1 VLNRSLSRCDVM
13 ESESFRS
20 RVVALI
26 QKSRRALRLYSHSG
40 GQSLSRVEGSTAE
53 LSAAQVA
60 EWREING
67 LLLKRL
73 SEAADTLSTKKIVY
87 DVFALRNEFQSLWRT
102 SESELVQLQR
112 DLVSAAE
119 RGDFIKASALA
130 ITLVSLKA
138 RVQAGQAAHHELD
151 LLIKRSRVVRPAAEL
166 SEEGATVLS
175 TIELLDEQSVAETSQ
190 PSVDFRA
197 GAFNSLDDAPSKAV
211 VGGGKVIPLKRRD

>member
-1 VLNRSLSRCDVM
+1 M

-26 QKSRRALRLYSHSG
+26 QKSRRALRLYSHSS
-40 GQSLSRVEGSTAE
+40 GQSLARVEGMTAD
-53 LSAAQVA
+53 LSAAQVS

-73 SEAADTLSTKKIVY
+73 SESADTPSTKKLVY
-87 DVFALRNEFQSLWRT
+87 DVFALRNEFQTLWRT
-102 SESELVQLQR
+102 SEGELVQLQR
-112 DLVSAAE
+112 DLVAAAE
-119 RGDFIKASALA
+119 RGDFIKATGLSS
-130 ITLVSLKA
+130 TLVSLKA

-175 TIELLDEQSVAETSQ
+175 TIELLDEQSMGDERHADTGIAGEVVHAKVA
-190 PSVDFRA
+190 V
-197 GAFNSLDDAPSKAV
+197 GA
-211 VGGGKVIPLKRRD
+211 GKVIPLKRRE